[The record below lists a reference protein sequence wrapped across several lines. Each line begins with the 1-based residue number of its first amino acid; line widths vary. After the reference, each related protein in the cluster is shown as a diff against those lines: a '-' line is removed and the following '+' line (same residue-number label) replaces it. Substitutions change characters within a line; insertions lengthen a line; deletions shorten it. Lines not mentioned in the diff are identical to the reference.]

1 MNAGNVA
8 VQALGLGRSFGTNRA
23 VDGVDLSIPAGT
35 IFGLL
40 GPDGAGKST
49 LIRMLATVLAPDT
62 GDAMIF
68 GNSVTRAPDQV
79 TPWIGYMSQNFSMY
93 PDLSVAENLNFFAT
107 LRGIGRAERSRR
119 PSSCPQWVSPSSPTD
134 GPELSRAA

>member
-1 MNAGNVA
+1 MSANAPA
-8 VQALGLGRSFGTNRA
+8 VQALGLGRSFGQNHA
-23 VDGVDLSIPAGT
+23 VDGVDLSIPAGS

-68 GNSVTRAPDQV
+68 GKSVTRSPGQV
-79 TPWIGYMSQNFSMY
+79 TPRIGYMSQNFSMY
-93 PDLSVAENLNFFAT
+93 PTSASLRTSTSSQPFVGSVEPSAGA
-107 LRGIGRAERSRR
+107 GP
-119 PSSCPQWVSPSSPTD
+119 PSSCQRWAWPSSPT
-134 GPELSRAA
+134 GRPK